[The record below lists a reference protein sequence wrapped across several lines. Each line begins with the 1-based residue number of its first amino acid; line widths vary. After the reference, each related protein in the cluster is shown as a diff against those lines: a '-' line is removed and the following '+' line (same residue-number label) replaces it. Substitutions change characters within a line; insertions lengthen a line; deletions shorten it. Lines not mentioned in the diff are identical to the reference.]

1 MIERMAE
8 EFEYCELL
16 HQAAACDDLT
26 RQMVYVVAFVVS
38 SIAPTVGRTT
48 KPFNPLLGMQS
59 YTRVS
64 TFVSLASYLNSAIKF
79 INLYFLF
86 FLCVPLLLLFVHFF
100 SRYV

>member
-26 RQMVYVVAFVVS
+26 RQMVYVVAYVVS

-48 KPFNPLLGMQS
+48 KPFNPLLGIRS
-59 YTRVS
+59 HTRLS
-64 TFVSLASYLNSAIKF
+64 FLLTLAS
-79 INLYFLF
+79 
-86 FLCVPLLLLFVHFF
+86 
-100 SRYV
+100 

>member
-16 HQAAACDDLT
+16 HQASACEDLT

-48 KPFNPLLGMQS
+48 KPFNPLLGTPRTAS
-59 YTRVS
+59 ATSSNLPFVTRPN
-64 TFVSLASYLNSAIKF
+64 TRTT
-79 INLYFLF
+79 
-86 FLCVPLLLLFVHFF
+86 PEQ
-100 SRYV
+100 